1 MHTYRLTIL
10 AALLLGPVW
19 GCGPGVPPAASGK
32 LLVGVT
38 IPPHAWL
45 VRQIGGDRV
54 QVVTTV
60 RPGDSAELYQP
71 TDAQISRLADARVYF
86 RTGMPLESSRG
97 FRSGLSRDTLRV
109 VDLREGV
116 SLHDMAQHAGHAH
129 EAPHEGAASA
139 DAHEAAT
146 PTGTSDPYGGKDP
159 HIWLSPRL
167 LKVQAQTVANTLA
180 EIDPSSKPYYLRN
193 LASVHSQLDELDR
206 SLRTTLAPLRGRAFL
221 VFHPAWAYFAEEYGL
236 REIAIES
243 EGKEPSDRELTE
255 LLRLARREGIRVIF
269 VQQTATRAAR
279 AMALAIGARTEILDD
294 LAEDVPAALERTAR
308 LLVES
313 CGEEKGEEKGP

>member
-1 MHTYRLTIL
+1 
-10 AALLLGPVW
+10 
-19 GCGPGVPPAASGK
+19 
-32 LLVGVT
+32 
-38 IPPHAWL
+38 
-45 VRQIGGDRV
+45 
-54 QVVTTV
+54 VVTTV

-86 RTGMPLESSRG
+86 RTGMPLESGRG

-116 SLHDMAQHAGHAH
+116 RLHDMAQHAAH
-129 EAPHEGAASA
+129 SHEGAAPG
-139 DAHEAAT
+139 DGHEAPS
-146 PTGTSDPYGGKDP
+146 PTNTSDADGGKDP

-180 EIDPSSKPYYLRN
+180 ELDPSSKPYYLRN
-193 LASVHSQLDELDR
+193 LAAVHDRLDALDQ

-255 LLRLARREGIRVIF
+255 LQRLARDEKIRVIF

-279 AMALAIGARTEILDD
+279 AMAEAIGARTEILDD
-294 LAEDVPAALERTAR
+294 LAEDVPASLERTAR

-313 CGEEKGEEKGP
+313 CGEESGEEKGGEKGP